1 MQEGFV
7 VEAGQLDAV
16 GQVQPGG
23 KPENPPDVVGT
34 AQADAC
40 LQGGMPVV
48 LQKERYTSQ
57 KCLRGTDRISN
68 VAWEVGAILQPEK
81 ESFAFR

>member
-7 VEAGQLDAV
+7 VGAGQLD
-16 GQVQPGG
+16 
-23 KPENPPDVVGT
+23 
-34 AQADAC
+34 
-40 LQGGMPVV
+40 
-48 LQKERYTSQ
+48 KERYMSQ
-57 KCLRGTDRISN
+57 KCLRGTDRISD

>member
-1 MQEGFV
+1 MRSAKHNQV
-7 VEAGQLDAV
+7 ANQKIHQMSSGQLRQMLAY
-16 GQVQPGG
+16 
-23 KPENPPDVVGT
+23 K
-34 AQADAC
+34 
-40 LQGGMPVV
+40 GGMPVV

-81 ESFAFR
+81 ESL